1 MKDERNEDNEL
12 DDDTLSESELR
23 IKLIL
28 QEIEKLEKRRDADIY
43 KMNRL
48 RLSDIVKIS

>member
-1 MKDERNEDNEL
+1 MKDGLDEDNEL
-12 DDDTLSESELR
+12 EEGAMSEAEFR